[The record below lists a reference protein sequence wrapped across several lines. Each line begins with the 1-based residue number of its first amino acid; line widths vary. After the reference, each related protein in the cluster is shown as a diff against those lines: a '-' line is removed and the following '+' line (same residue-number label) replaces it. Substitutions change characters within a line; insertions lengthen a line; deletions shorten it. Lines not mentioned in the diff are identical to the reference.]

1 MTTGESDNPDSD
13 WQAARD
19 EGARRLENGDCE
31 SAIEVLAKVV
41 ADDPSGESHYLL
53 GTVYYR
59 SEKYQ
64 KAATHYDAALER
76 NPVNDDW
83 LLMASV
89 AKSNAVS
96 EVNVPVPEQYYF
108 DRDQLLAP
116 SRIDDAT
123 LPPPP
128 PPPRPPRRL
137 ARILRF
143 FGRIFGAVVTVLMNS
158 VTYLCGTI
166 FGYRDRVWTNWYRR
180 PSIMAVLT
188 LAYMREKLNKKNL
201 KNTYLP
207 GSLVGFQEKGQTPQ
221 TPVSSR
227 WRFTVFRHSLRAD
240 CRASN
245 DSN

>member
-1 MTTGESDNPDSD
+1 
-13 WQAARD
+13 
-19 EGARRLENGDCE
+19 
-31 SAIEVLAKVV
+31 VLAKVV